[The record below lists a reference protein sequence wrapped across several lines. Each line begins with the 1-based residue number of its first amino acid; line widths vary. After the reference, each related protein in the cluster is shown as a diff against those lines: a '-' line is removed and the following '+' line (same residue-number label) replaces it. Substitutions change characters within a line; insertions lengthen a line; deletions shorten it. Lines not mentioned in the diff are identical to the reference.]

1 MMKYLHTISER
12 EKAFTFAILF
22 SLIAAKYVEV
32 LNMTNHRKHTL
43 ETKNKD
49 ISKKMDDPPVRAE
62 NSLRRD
68 EERKREEMKK
78 STIGGF

>member
-1 MMKYLHTISER
+1 
-12 EKAFTFAILF
+12 
-22 SLIAAKYVEV
+22 
-32 LNMTNHRKHTL
+32 MTNHRKHTL

-62 NSLRRD
+62 SSLRRD